1 MLAHSL
7 VFAPARF
14 YRQLLWLT
22 VTSLLIPLFL
32 VVLPPLVQRD
42 RAVPTAQDAPT
53 TDAPVA
59 PAPTTQQLPPGL
71 GPILSATLAAD
82 SAQDYAPVA
91 LASPADGLRADN
103 PAQRFATTFGADGV
117 NIAPASGAAFSLHA
131 AAIITANGSIAL
143 PTAQPISTGPRVEY
157 RRDGLTE
164 WYVNGP
170 RGLEQGFTLD
180 APPIGAERFTMS
192 LAVSGAVP
200 TQTDNGLVIGDL
212 RYSSLT
218 VTDVASTTLPAHLDL
233 ADGTIRIVVDAR
245 GAQWPV
251 TIDPLFSQSTTLTPQ
266 TPAGSTASFFGQS
279 SAIAAAS
286 GTNTVVVGAPSESV
300 SGQSERG
307 AVYVFTGS
315 GSTYLQRA
323 RLTATDGASQNKFGQ
338 SVAVTISGGTTTVV
352 VGTFNVGKAYVYT
365 SSNGGVYSEQ
375 ARLVSPDPTNGDNFG
390 VSVATATNSGAT
402 IIAVGAPGHNV
413 GTGFGRGSVYL
424 FAGSGASYPQ
434 QTELTDSS
442 GRAGE
447 NFGAGVALV
456 SNGGTNTLA
465 VGVAAKSVSS
475 SGFLQGAVT
484 LFTGSGTSY
493 NSVDLSPSTNGLSNN
508 YVGYAIAVGVLNG
521 ITTVAAGASPGMDPG
536 QGAVYVF
543 AGSGTSYTM
552 TTLTDAKG
560 AALDQ
565 FGRSVAVGYSYSQ
578 TLVAVGAAGKN
589 GNTGNPADGVLIFTQ
604 NGASYSQSSLPEL
617 NGAAG
622 DHYGSSVA
630 MQAVS
635 NGDPVVVGGAFGN
648 LGGAPQTGTATVSS
662 WSAQASVQATFGD
675 GAQMLA
681 SPAASNYS
689 GTPFHLVASVV
700 DGNGNAIPPTGVTF
714 TVNPSGT
721 TGGLFIATDPNS
733 TTLPVLTRDGTNGTT
748 AGQTDRINLFPSS
761 TAGDF
766 TVTVTADGT
775 ALSATYALT
784 IIATAPKPT
793 INPVIPVRTTN
804 TAKQSPKPN
813 AVTTQPPGLSPAMV
827 IIDSNVNYEIH
838 VNGSGFV
845 SQALGTT
852 SFFKHGT
859 DPPIQMDTVYNSS
872 TELLVFVSGPNG
884 MFAGLSADTT
894 ATITVRN
901 PPSSQ
906 GAGDGGDSAPVTIVL
921 AQRRAAPTNSALACS
936 GSTTIFALS
945 SSLIVAP
952 PCQVVDRQG
961 HVVPGIATG
970 IATGFV
976 GIRGGE
982 IIAQGGGN
990 IIAQGGGN
998 IIAQGGGNI
1007 IAQGGGNLITNDG
1020 GSIVASGGGNIVQNG
1035 AAQPASQAAPAPD
1048 PVTRAVQTSGRV
1060 APHTVSSITGDYIAS
1075 TDAHGIIM
1083 APPVLSNG
1091 IPGTFTR
1098 TLSVDGITAGVTYT
1112 ITNLNP
1118 HDGHPTTITSL
1129 SRTTASV
1136 GDPAFTLTVTGTGFI
1151 GGSVIS
1157 YGGVQL
1163 VTTFDFATR
1172 VHATV
1177 PAALLNYIGPKDVLV
1192 INPDPNGGASL
1203 PATFTVTRA

>member
-1 MLAHSL
+1 M
-7 VFAPARF
+7 
-14 YRQLLWLT
+14 WL
-22 VTSLLIPLFL
+22 
-32 VVLPPLVQRD
+32 
-42 RAVPTAQDAPT
+42 
-53 TDAPVA
+53 
-59 PAPTTQQLPPGL
+59 
-71 GPILSATLAAD
+71 
-82 SAQDYAPVA
+82 
-91 LASPADGLRADN
+91 
-103 PAQRFATTFGADGV
+103 
-117 NIAPASGAAFSLHA
+117 
-131 AAIITANGSIAL
+131 
-143 PTAQPISTGPRVEY
+143 
-157 RRDGLTE
+157 
-164 WYVNGP
+164 
-170 RGLEQGFTLD
+170 
-180 APPIGAERFTMS
+180 
-192 LAVSGAVP
+192 
-200 TQTDNGLVIGDL
+200 
-212 RYSSLT
+212 SS
-218 VTDVASTTLPAHLDL
+218 
-233 ADGTIRIVVDAR
+233 
-245 GAQWPV
+245 
-251 TIDPLFSQSTTLTPQ
+251 
-266 TPAGSTASFFGQS
+266 QS
-279 SAIAAAS
+279 SAIASAN
-286 GTNTVVVGAPSESV
+286 GTNTIVVGAPSESV
-300 SGQSERG
+300 SGQSEQG

-365 SSNGGVYSEQ
+365 SSNGGGYSEQ

-521 ITTVAAGASPGMDPG
+521 ITTVAAGASPGMDSG

-589 GNTGNPADGVLIFTQ
+589 GNTGNPSDGVLVFTQ
-604 NGASYSQSSLPEL
+604 TGASYSQSSLPEL

-648 LGGAPQTGTATVSS
+648 LGGAAQTGTATVSS
-662 WSAQASVQATFGD
+662 WSAQASVRATFGD
-675 GAQMLA
+675 GSQMLV
-681 SPAASNYS
+681 SPAASPYS
-689 GTPFHLVASVV
+689 GTPFHLAASVV

-714 TVNPSGT
+714 IVTPNGS
-721 TGGLFIATDPNS
+721 TGGLFTASDPTS
-733 TTLPVLTRDGTNGTT
+733 TTLHVTTRDGSSGTT
-748 AGQTDRINLFPSS
+748 AGQTDTINLYPSS
-761 TAGDF
+761 AAGSF
-766 TVTVTADGT
+766 TVTAAADGT

-784 IIATAPKPT
+784 IIATVPTPT
-793 INPVIPVRTTN
+793 INAVRPAQTTGAVAQN
-804 TAKQSPKPN
+804 AVPN
-813 AVTTQPPGLSPAMV
+813 ATTSLPPGFSPPLV
-827 IIDSNVNYEIH
+827 EIDSTKTYKVHI
-838 VNGSGFV
+838 NGSGFV
-845 SQALGTT
+845 KETYTPTDPNDLHGHLVTHYEVGLGTPFLLKT
-852 SFFKHGT
+852 EY
-859 DPPIQMDTVYNSS
+859 VSS
-872 TELLVFVSGPNG
+872 TEVIVYVSGPQG
-884 MFAGLSADTT
+884 MFMGLTSDANAD
-894 ATITVRN
+894 IQVEN
-901 PPSSQ
+901 PSSSP
-906 GAGDGGDSAPVTIVL
+906 GANDGGISAPKFLGLVMPRP
-921 AQRRAAPTNSALACS
+921 AQAGSTLTCS
-936 GSTTIFALS
+936 GSLNILAS
-945 SSLIVAP
+945 SSNLFVP
-952 PCQVVDRQG
+952 PLCQVVDETG
-961 HVVPGIATG
+961 HPAPNTSTGVAAGVVGSKGA
-970 IATGFV
+970 
-976 GIRGGE
+976 E

-1020 GSIVASGGGNIVQNG
+1020 GSLVSNAGGTITQNS
-1035 AAQPASQAAPAPD
+1035 APKPASQPSPAQAP
-1048 PVTRAVQTSGRV
+1048 VGRAGQSSVQPRT
-1060 APHTVSSITGDYIAS
+1060 ASSVNGDYIAS
-1075 TDAHGIIM
+1075 TDAHSIIM

-1098 TLSVDGITAGVTYT
+1098 TLAVDGIATPVTYT

-1118 HDGHPTTITSL
+1118 HDGHPATITAL
-1129 SRTTASV
+1129 SRTAAST
-1136 GDPAFTLTVTGTGFI
+1136 GDPAFILTVTGTGFI
-1151 GGSVIS
+1151 TTNGGSVLS

-1163 VTTFDFATR
+1163 VTTVDSATQL
-1172 VHATV
+1172 HATI
-1177 PAALLNYIGPKDVLV
+1177 PANLLLYPGALDVLV

-1203 PATFTVTRA
+1203 PATFTVTHATTMTLAQLSPSSIAPNSPSFTLTVTGTNFVNGATVKWNGTALATTFVSATSLTATVPADLIARSGTAQVTVADPLGGATGGLTFTVLTPNALPPPRPGVPPVPGVNPLPAGRSPAPPSGGPPPLPLPPSR